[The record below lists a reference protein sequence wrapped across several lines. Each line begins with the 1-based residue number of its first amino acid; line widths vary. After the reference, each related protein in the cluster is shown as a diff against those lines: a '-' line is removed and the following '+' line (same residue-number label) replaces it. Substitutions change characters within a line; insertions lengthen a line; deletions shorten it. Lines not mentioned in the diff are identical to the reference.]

1 METLIIAILVIG
13 VLIFIHEL
21 GHFLGAKLMKVRV
34 EIFSLGFGPKILGIT
49 VGETEYRLSAIPLG
63 GYVKLYGE
71 HPENLSGIVDKEKA
85 FAFKKTWQKALI
97 VASGP
102 FANFVLPVLI
112 FFFLFWISGSYISP
126 AKIGEVLPNSPAERA
141 GLKVGDEILEIN
153 GKKIKSFEELILI
166 LREKEEISQVTL
178 KIKREDLIFHVTINP
193 ELKEGHNIFGKKT
206 KVPFLGIKSSQEI
219 VHQEHGIL
227 ESLSLALEKV
237 VDITKFT
244 IIAIYKLFTGDLPL
258 STLGGPIM
266 IGKMAGETA
275 KLGFYPLL
283 YFTAFLSL
291 NLGIIN
297 LMPIPMLDGGHLII
311 FGIEAIR
318 RKPLSL
324 KTQEF
329 IFKIGFVI
337 LILLTIVVFYNDI
350 IRLFTGWKIP

>member
-21 GHFLGAKLMKVRV
+21 GHFLAAKLMKVRV
-34 EIFSLGFGPKILGIT
+34 EIFSLGFGPKILGVT
-49 VGETEYRLSAIPLG
+49 LGETEYRLSAIPLG

-71 HPENLSGIVDKEKA
+71 HPENLSGIIDKEKA
-85 FAFKKTWQKALI
+85 FAFKKTWQKAFI
-97 VASGP
+97 VAAGP
-102 FANFVLPVLI
+102 LANFLLPVLI
-112 FFFLFWISGSYISP
+112 FFFLFWISGSYLSP
-126 AKIGEVLPNSPAERA
+126 AKIGEVLPNSPAERT

-178 KIKREDLIFHVTINP
+178 KIKREEQIFQVTINP
-193 ELKEGHNIFGKKT
+193 ELREGYNIFGKKT

-219 VHQEHGIL
+219 VHQEHGVL
-227 ESLSLALEKV
+227 ESLGLALEKV

-244 IIAIYKLFTGDLPL
+244 MIAIYKLFTGDLPL

-297 LMPIPMLDGGHLII
+297 LLPIPMLDGGHLIL

-324 KTQEF
+324 KTQEL